1 MQKGDLNLIEFT
13 LESFLGKECHMLKAH
28 LDSKLICLN
37 VVSEFYK
44 KEIYYS
50 YISPFYNFDHFEGF
64 GVFGINLIS
73 SIRTSSKNRREP
85 DITTTNKLRLETL

>member
-37 VVSEFYK
+37 VVSESYK
-44 KEIYYS
+44 KEIYY
-50 YISPFYNFDHFEGF
+50 
-64 GVFGINLIS
+64 
-73 SIRTSSKNRREP
+73 
-85 DITTTNKLRLETL
+85 